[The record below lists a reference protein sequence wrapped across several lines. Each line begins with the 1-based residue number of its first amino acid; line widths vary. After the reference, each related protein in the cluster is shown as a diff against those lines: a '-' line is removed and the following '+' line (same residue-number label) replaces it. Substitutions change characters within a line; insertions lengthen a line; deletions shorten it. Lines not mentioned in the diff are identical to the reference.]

1 MFDLKG
7 LSKSKMLMLTV
18 DANELG
24 TMYSRYHAD
33 SEYKFHMG
41 VDHNGM
47 EFIGNRFTHSR
58 TYSAL

>member
-1 MFDLKG
+1 
-7 LSKSKMLMLTV
+7 MLMLTV